1 MQTSGKQSGPPV
13 DGNERRDDVL
23 TSLERVWPGS
33 MRLHVAS
40 GDCRRLEERRKV
52 VSTASSPSVDKKR
65 RKYLQHSKSGLVS
78 TSQSRILSCP
88 SRLLDVKVQEN
99 SIKSDYET
107 LGTIRMLRKKNVR
120 VSHWW
125 WPCNSSFS
133 MIVFFSKRQNE
144 HETKEQIDVLG
155 NDRDGIVD
163 HRIGQAEVE
172 RRWSVFN
179 KASGVKTRKC
189 SINITK
195 SQRTHY
201 FVCRTN

>member
-133 MIVFFSKRQNE
+133 MIVFFFQTSKWTRNKG
-144 HETKEQIDVLG
+144 T
-155 NDRDGIVD
+155 DRCAWKW
-163 HRIGQAEVE
+163 Q
-172 RRWSVFN
+172 RRNRRSSDWS
-179 KASGVKTRKC
+179 SGSRAQVI
-189 SINITK
+189 SL
-195 SQRTHY
+195 Q
-201 FVCRTN
+201 

>member
-125 WPCNSSFS
+125 
-133 MIVFFSKRQNE
+133 
-144 HETKEQIDVLG
+144 
-155 NDRDGIVD
+155 
-163 HRIGQAEVE
+163 
-172 RRWSVFN
+172 
-179 KASGVKTRKC
+179 
-189 SINITK
+189 
-195 SQRTHY
+195 
-201 FVCRTN
+201 